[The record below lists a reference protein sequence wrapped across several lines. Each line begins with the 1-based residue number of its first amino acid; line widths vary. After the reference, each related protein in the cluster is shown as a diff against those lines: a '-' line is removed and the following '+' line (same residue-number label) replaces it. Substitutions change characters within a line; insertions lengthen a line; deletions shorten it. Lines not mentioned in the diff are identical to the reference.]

1 MPIIQHLGTAF
12 ASGGGPP
19 GESQNSP
26 ITDYTKATEWNNNTG
41 GDTLAWIQKSGING
55 GAALQVYCQVSN
67 GYLWGAAARFAG
79 GDSTASNASGGR
91 YRWCSCKNPNAN
103 DNDWGMATHTFNPQ
117 FVKFAGNESART
129 RLWFEADCNRTRLLL
144 TGVDYGNPIEY
155 TMTTTQ
161 KWGQRMEGES
171 DYYRNDQGVTTGDKL
186 GTFDSSA
193 TGTPSDDWKAIGRQ
207 VSDGEATSAT
217 SNDVGMIVIC
227 EENKWDNNDW
237 SNMNCIGWKRSG
249 VSGQWPRRGD
259 NSADPTFWT
268 EDNVANGN
276 NCPGDGMAVI
286 AENCNNGDMRNQ
298 PDGEIV
304 LMVNLFN

>member
-1 MPIIQHLGTAF
+1 MPIIQHLGTAIS
-12 ASGGGPP
+12 AGGAI
-19 GESQNSP
+19 GESQSNP
-26 ITDYTKATEWNNNTG
+26 IQSYSDASQWNTNTG
-41 GDTLAWIQKSGING
+41 GDQLAWIKKSGING

-67 GYLWGAAARFAG
+67 GYFWGAAARFAG

-91 YRWCSCKNPNAN
+91 YRWCSCKNPNAT
-103 DNDWGMATHTFNPQ
+103 DNDWGMQTHTFNAQ
-117 FVKFAGNESART
+117 FVKFNGTESART

-144 TGVDYGNPIEY
+144 TGVDYTNPIEY

-161 KWGQRMEGES
+161 KWGQRMEGET

-186 GTFDSSA
+186 GTYDSGA
-193 TGTPSDDWKAIGRQ
+193 TGTPAEDWKAIGRQ
-207 VSDGEATSAT
+207 VSDGEAQSAT

-227 EENKWDNNDW
+227 AENKWDNNDW
-237 SNMNCIGWKRSG
+237 TTMNLIGYKRSG

-259 NSADPTFWT
+259 NTADPTFIT
-268 EDNVANGN
+268 EDNIANGTTIS
-276 NCPGDGMAVI
+276 GDGMGVI
-286 AENCNNGDMRNQ
+286 AENCDNGVVKNQ

>member
-1 MPIIQHLGTAF
+1 MQQVLVGM
-12 ASGGGPP
+12 GGVLGGPI
-19 GESQNSP
+19 GQAEGNP
-26 ITDYTKATEWNNNTG
+26 ITDMSEANTWNSESG
-41 GDTLAWIQKSGING
+41 GDQLAWIAKSGING

-91 YRWCSCKNPNAN
+91 YRWCSCKNPNN
-103 DNDWGMATHTFNPQ
+103 GDNDWGQATHTFNPT
-117 FVKFAGNESART
+117 FRKFDGNESART
-129 RLWFEADCNRTRLLL
+129 RLWFEAQGNRTRLLI
-144 TGVDYGNPIEY
+144 TGCDYNNPIEY
-155 TMTTTQ
+155 SMTDSNT
-161 KWGQRMEGES
+161 WGTRMQGET
-171 DYYRNDQGVTTGDKL
+171 DYYRNDQGVTTGDRL
-186 GTFDSSA
+186 GTYHSN
-193 TGTPSDDWKAIGRQ
+193 TGTPADDWKAIGRQ
-207 VSDGEATSAT
+207 VSDGEAQGVT

-237 SNMNCIGWKRSG
+237 TNMNCIGWKRSG
-249 VSGQWPRRGD
+249 VSGQWPMHGG
-259 NSADPTFWT
+259 NSGGNPTFWT

-304 LMVNLFN
+304 LMVNLFS